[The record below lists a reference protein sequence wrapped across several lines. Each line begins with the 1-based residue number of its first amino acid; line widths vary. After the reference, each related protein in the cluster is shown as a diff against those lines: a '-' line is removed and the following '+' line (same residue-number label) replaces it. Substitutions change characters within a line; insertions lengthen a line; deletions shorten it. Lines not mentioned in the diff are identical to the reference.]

1 MPLCLQARLL
11 IGPCV
16 PTLCPELHPQ
26 PLFQLQPLLYT
37 WPKKEDSGP
46 SLSTVADGKGEP
58 L

>member
-16 PTLCPELHPQ
+16 PTLCPELHLQ
-26 PLFQLQPLLYT
+26 PSFQLQPLLYA
-37 WPKKEDSGP
+37 WPKKDSGP
-46 SLSTVADGKGEP
+46 SLSTVADGKGGP